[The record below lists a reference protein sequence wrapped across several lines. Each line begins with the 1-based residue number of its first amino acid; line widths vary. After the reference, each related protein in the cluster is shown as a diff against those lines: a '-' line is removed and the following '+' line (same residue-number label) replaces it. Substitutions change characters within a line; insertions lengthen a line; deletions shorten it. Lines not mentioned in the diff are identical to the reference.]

1 MKRPITAGGEAM
13 PAAATQEQIAEALL
27 ALENQVHELMLMSD
41 IAANAWDNIGPPQ
54 KIEGDAIYYRCTKRE
69 RDCFDFLLNDVA
81 VRAQRLRDS
90 FYAGSRGEIR
100 T

>member
-1 MKRPITAGGEAM
+1 
-13 PAAATQEQIAEALL
+13 
-27 ALENQVHELMLMSD
+27 MLMSD

-81 VRAQRLRDS
+81 SGPAPARQLLCGLTWGDPDMTSQIKKEVSFHTTEWKRRLWTIKDS
-90 FYAGSRGEIR
+90 
-100 T
+100 